1 MLGDLEV
8 HHKISPKKI
17 DLASVLNGAKIVACS
32 DEHFGVAQNIIS
44 PGKSINMGNGWETK
58 RRRGKGFD
66 WVIIKLANIGIVNDI
81 VIQTHHFKGN
91 YPATFSLQ
99 GSLISKNYDVK
110 KLINN
115 SANWQSLISNKKLKP
130 HDDLKISKLNLKSK
144 KINYIKLNIFPDG
157 GISRLR
163 IFGKIR

>member
-1 MLGDLEV
+1 
-8 HHKISPKKI
+8 
-17 DLASVLNGAKIVACS
+17 
-32 DEHFGVAQNIIS
+32 
-44 PGKSINMGNGWETK
+44 MGNGWETK

-99 GSLISKNYDVK
+99 GSFVSKNSDVK

-115 SANWQSLISNKKLKP
+115 SAKWKTLISNTKLKP
-130 HDDLKISKLNLKSK
+130 HDNLKISELNHNSEKV
-144 KINYIKLNIFPDG
+144 NYVKLNIFPDG

-163 IFGKIR
+163 IFGKVT